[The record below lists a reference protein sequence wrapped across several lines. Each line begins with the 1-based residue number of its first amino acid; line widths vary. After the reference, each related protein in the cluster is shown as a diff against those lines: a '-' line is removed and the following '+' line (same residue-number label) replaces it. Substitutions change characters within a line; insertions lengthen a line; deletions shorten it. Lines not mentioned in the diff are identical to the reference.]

1 MVKCSRNFRMWLML
15 VGLLVMVALV
25 LGGCGVRSKPLPANE
40 QATSSG
46 GQEATS
52 GEQEASAVNLPPA
65 PPIEKV
71 KPLIQKGACGSCH
84 AIPGIEGANGQV
96 GPSWC
101 DVAQEVQEGKEDV
114 AFIRESI
121 VDPDKEI
128 ASGYQAG
135 IMPKNFGQMFSE
147 EELNT
152 LVAFI
157 ANLKCK

>member
-1 MVKCSRNFRMWLML
+1 MVGNRKGYRTLL
-15 VGLLVMVALV
+15 VLAGLLLVVALA
-25 LGGCGVRSKPLPANE
+25 LTACGVRAKPFP
-40 QATSSG
+40 TSEPTSAASTQEMTSG
-46 GQEATS
+46 GQEAS
-52 GEQEASAVNLPPA
+52 SANLPPA
-65 PPIEKV
+65 PPIDKV
-71 KPLIQKGACGSCH
+71 KPLIQKGGCAACH
-84 AIPGIEGANGQV
+84 TIPGIEGANGKV

-101 DVAQEVQEGKEDV
+101 DAARKVQEGKKDIS
-114 AFIRESI
+114 FIRESI

-135 IMPKNFGQMFSE
+135 IMPKNFGDMFTE